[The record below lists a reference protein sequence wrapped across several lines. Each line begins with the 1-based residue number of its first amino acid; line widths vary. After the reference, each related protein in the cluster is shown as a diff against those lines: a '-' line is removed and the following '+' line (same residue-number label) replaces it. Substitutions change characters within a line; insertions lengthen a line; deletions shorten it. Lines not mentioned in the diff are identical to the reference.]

1 LCRWWADGGHRL
13 LKKTILQIVLIAGV
27 QMVGIAC
34 LKKKTCADIAVI
46 VGVQIAV
53 IACVQLFI
61 IACVYV
67 CI

>member
-1 LCRWWADGGHRL
+1 M

-53 IACVQLFI
+53 IACVQYSGHRL
-61 IACVYV
+61 
-67 CI
+67 

>member
-1 LCRWWADGGHRL
+1 M

-34 LKKKTCADIAVI
+34 LKKNTCADIAVI

>member
-1 LCRWWADGGHRL
+1 L
-13 LKKTILQIVLIAGV
+13 LKKD
-27 QMVGIAC
+27 
-34 LKKKTCADIAVI
+34 TCADIAVI